1 MDIQKTME
9 FILEQQG
16 HCAALYAQRE
26 ARHAQHETRDA
37 EHEARRAEHDADIK
51 EIRRLLLKSS
61 AMRVQDRHEF
71 RNLHKAAAKEMKELK
86 QEVKA
91 LTADVRETERV
102 LQDFIRSMRGQ
113 SGNGSS
119 HKK

>member
-9 FILEQQG
+9 FILEQQA
-16 HCAALYAQRE
+16 HAAAL
-26 ARHAQHETRDA
+26 HAQYEAWHAKHETRDA

-51 EIRRLLLKSS
+51 EIRRLLSKGS
-61 AMRVQDRHEF
+61 ALRVQDRQQVRKHGREIKEIE
-71 RNLHKAAAKEMKELK
+71 REIKQLRLENAKITKELK
-86 QEVKA
+86 QEMKA
-91 LTADVRETERV
+91 FLRWW
-102 LQDFIRSMRGQ
+102 RGS